1 MAEVAEYEL
10 NDFVI
15 NSPTY
20 IRDTTDF
27 IRKLREIK
35 STIPTNAILFC
46 FDVEKLYPSV
56 PRTEGIQACKEALD
70 SRKKPIVPTD
80 NAIDMIETV
89 LDFNG
94 FGLGERNYRQTDG
107 IAIGSR
113 LGRNFACA
121 YMRKWDEKLL
131 AYQHKP
137 FFYKRYIDD
146 GFGIWDGDLQSLMD
160 FKDYANKIHTNI
172 KIQLRWSMDQIE
184 FLDTLVKLENGHVY
198 TDLYRKPTDKQL
210 YLRNDSCHPSHTKK
224 SLAYGLGLRLR
235 RICEKDNDYY
245 KHRADL
251 KKQLRKRGYSGKLI
265 EQQLQ
270 KVDKLEREKLLDD
283 TTNKKDNSHRVPL
296 VLTFSKLLPD
306 VGNILRKHQA
316 TLHQSERMREIFKE
330 PPLLA
335 FRRDRNLCDV
345 LVHRKTDK
353 ILGRKE
359 EQCACDICK
368 SIIKDTIPDTKGE
381 KHYNVIKDATCK
393 DRNLIYSLFCNR
405 CAKTVYVGETERTL
419 KERTTEHKR
428 DIKFQKDKPIMRH
441 FRDHEEKDLSVAIL
455 TRTTGE
461 SKIYRLISEEKWIK
475 TLQTCSPHGCNVKI
489 NL

>member
-1 MAEVAEYEL
+1 M
-10 NDFVI
+10 N
-15 NSPTY
+15 
-20 IRDTTDF
+20 R
-27 IRKLREIK
+27 
-35 STIPTNAILFC
+35 
-46 FDVEKLYPSV
+46 
-56 PRTEGIQACKEALD
+56 
-70 SRKKPIVPTD
+70 RKKPIVPTD
-80 NAIDMIETV
+80 NAIEMIETV

-131 AYQHKP
+131 EYQRKP
-137 FFYKRYIDD
+137 LFYKRYIDD
-146 GFGIWDGDLQSLMD
+146 GFGIWDGDLKSLMD
-160 FKDYANKIHTNI
+160 FKDYANSIHTNI
-172 KIQLRWSMDQIE
+172 KIQMRWSKDQVE
-184 FLDTLVKLENGHVY
+184 FLDTLVKLDNRHVY
-198 TDLYRKPTDKQL
+198 TDLYVKPTDKQL

-224 SLAYGLGLRLR
+224 SLAYGLGIRLK
-235 RICEKDNDYY
+235 RICEKDTDYY

-265 EQQLQ
+265 ESQLQ
-270 KVDKLEREKLLDD
+270 RVDKMEREKLLEDRTKND
-283 TTNKKDNSHRVPL
+283 KSTRVPL
-296 VLTFSKLLPD
+296 VLTYSKLLPD
-306 VGNILRKHQA
+306 IRNILRKHQT
-316 TLHQSERMREIFKE
+316 TLHQSDRMREIFKE

-335 FRRDRNLCDV
+335 YRRDRNLCVV

-359 EQCACDICK
+359 EQCACDVCK
-368 SIIKDTIPDTKGE
+368 SIIKNSIPDTKGE
-381 KHYNVIKDATCK
+381 KNYNVIKDATCK
-393 DRNLIYSLFCNR
+393 DRNLIYALICNR

-441 FRDHEEKDLSVAIL
+441 FRNHEEKDLSVAIL
-455 TRTTGE
+455 TRTVGE
-461 SKIYRLISEEKWIK
+461 NKIYRLISEEKWIK
-475 TLQTCSPHGCNVKI
+475 TLQTGFPHGCNVKI

>member
-1 MAEVAEYEL
+1 MP
-10 NDFVI
+10 N
-15 NSPTY
+15 
-20 IRDTTDF
+20 
-27 IRKLREIK
+27 
-35 STIPTNAILFC
+35 
-46 FDVEKLYPSV
+46 PSSMYRLWFMEHG
-56 PRTEGIQACKEALD
+56 PDRIFGHAC
-70 SRKKPIVPTD
+70 
-80 NAIDMIETV
+80 
-89 LDFNG
+89 
-94 FGLGERNYRQTDG
+94 
-107 IAIGSR
+107 
-113 LGRNFACA
+113 
-121 YMRKWDEKLL
+121 
-131 AYQHKP
+131 
-137 FFYKRYIDD
+137 
-146 GFGIWDGDLQSLMD
+146 
-160 FKDYANKIHTNI
+160 
-172 KIQLRWSMDQIE
+172 
-184 FLDTLVKLENGHVY
+184 ENGHVY

-210 YLRNDSCHPSHTKK
+210 YLRNDSCHSSHTKK

-235 RICEKDNDYY
+235 RICEKDNDYC

-353 ILGRKE
+353 ILGRKK

-381 KHYNVIKDATCK
+381 KHYIVIKDATCK
-393 DRNLIYSLFCNR
+393 DINLIYSLFCNR

-419 KERTTEHKR
+419 KEKSTEHKR